1 MKYLAVITA
10 RGGSKGIPGKNTKP
24 LNGKPLILY
33 TVEAARKVFRDQQIY
48 VSTDSQEIK
57 EMVESSGLEVPF
69 LRPAELATDT
79 SNSEDV
85 LKHAIK
91 EAVKKGLVFDAV
103 VLLQPTSPFRNEEH
117 IQAAIKQFEKH
128 PDSLLLSVT
137 EAKENPYYTLMEE
150 DKEGF
155 LQKSKEAAFK
165 RRQECPTVWNVNGAI
180 YIFSTDEF
188 KTLGFKNMKKMKY
201 PMNKVSSIDID
212 DIDDWF
218 LAESLLKNGYNP
230 TNPETRNQKPETRNQ

>member
-1 MKYLAVITA
+1 MKYLVVITA

-33 TVEAARKVFRDQQIY
+33 TVEAARKVFQDQYIY

-57 EMVESSGLEVPF
+57 EVVESSGLEVPF
-69 LRPAELATDT
+69 LRPAELAMDT
-79 SNSEDV
+79 SSSEDV
-85 LKHAIK
+85 LKHAIT
-91 EAVKKGLVFDAV
+91 EAIQRGLVFDAV

-150 DKEGF
+150 DKEGY
-155 LQKSKEAAFK
+155 LQKSKEATFT
-165 RRQECPTVWNVNGAI
+165 RRQDCPRVWNVNGAI
-180 YIFSTDEF
+180 YFFPKNEF
-188 KTLGFKNMKKMKY
+188 VEGGFDTLSKRKFV
-201 PMNKVSSIDID
+201 MNALTSIDLD
-212 DIDDWF
+212 SPSDWTI
-218 LAESLLKNGYNP
+218 AESLLKAGIPVY
-230 TNPETRNQKPETRNQ
+230 

>member
-10 RGGSKGIPGKNTKP
+10 RGGSKGIPGKNIKP
-24 LNGKPLILY
+24 LGGKPLILH
-33 TVEAARKVFRDQQIY
+33 TIDAARKVFADYRVY

-57 EMVESSGLEVPF
+57 EVVESSGLEVPF
-69 LRPAELATDT
+69 LRPVELATDI
-79 SNSEDV
+79 SSSEDV
-85 LKHAIK
+85 LKHAITQ
-91 EAVKKGLVFDAV
+91 AAQRGLVFDAV

-150 DKEGF
+150 DSEGF
-155 LQKSKEAAFK
+155 LQKCKEAAFT

-180 YIFSTDEF
+180 YIFSTDQF
-188 KTLGFKNMKKMKY
+188 KTFGLKNMKKMKY

-212 DIDDWF
+212 DVDDWF

-230 TNPETRNQKPETRNQ
+230 TKPETEN

>member
-33 TVEAARKVFRDQQIY
+33 TVEAARKVFQDQYIY

-57 EMVESSGLEVPF
+57 NTVESSGLVVPF
-69 LRPAELATDT
+69 LRPTELTTDT
-79 SNSEDV
+79 SSSEDV

-91 EAVKKGLVFDAV
+91 EAVKKGLLFDAV

-117 IQAAIKQFEKH
+117 IQSAITEFEKD
-128 PDSLLLSVT
+128 PESLLLSVT
-137 EAKENPYYTLMEE
+137 EARENPYYTLMEE

-155 LQKSKEAAFK
+155 LQKSKEATFT
-165 RRQECPTVWNVNGAI
+165 RRQDCPSVWNVNGAI
-180 YIFSTDEF
+180 YIFPKNEF
-188 KTLGFKNMKKMKY
+188 IEGGFDTLSKRKFV
-201 PMNKVSSIDID
+201 MNALASIDLD
-212 DIDDWF
+212 SPSDWTI
-218 LAESLLKNGYNP
+218 AESLLKAGISVY
-230 TNPETRNQKPETRNQ
+230 

>member
-1 MKYLAVITA
+1 MNYLAVITA

-24 LNGKPLILY
+24 LIGKPMILY
-33 TVEAARKVFRDQQIY
+33 TVEAARKVFQDQYIY

-57 EMVESSGLEVPF
+57 NTVESTGLEVPF
-69 LRPAELATDT
+69 LRPAELAMDT
-79 SNSEDV
+79 SSSEDV
-85 LKHAIK
+85 LKHAIT
-91 EAVKKGLVFDAV
+91 EAIQRGLVFDAV
-103 VLLQPTSPFRNEEH
+103 VLLQPTSPFRNHEH

-128 PDSLLLSVT
+128 PDSLVLSVT

-155 LQKSKEAAFK
+155 LQKSKESTFT
-165 RRQECPTVWNVNGAI
+165 RRQECPRVWNVNGAI
-180 YIFSTDEF
+180 YIFPTDEF
-188 KTLGFKNMKKMKY
+188 KTLSLKNMKKMKY

-212 DIDDWF
+212 DVEDWF

-230 TNPETRNQKPETRNQ
+230 TKPETSNQ